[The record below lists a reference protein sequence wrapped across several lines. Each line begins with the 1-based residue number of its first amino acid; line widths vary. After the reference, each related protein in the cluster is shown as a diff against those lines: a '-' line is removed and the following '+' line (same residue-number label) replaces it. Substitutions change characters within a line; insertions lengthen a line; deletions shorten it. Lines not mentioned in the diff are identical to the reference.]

1 MGLQAGPQLDV
12 VLGVAV
18 LEAVQVVVQ
27 QVEVQQVEVQ
37 QVAVQQVAVQQVAD
51 LVQAVALLRLVD
63 PPVLALEFA
72 GEFHPLVSISS
83 ALGLLVVGADQVA
96 MRYLA
101 AIPVQVAEGGDPAVV
116 QCPSQLSTAV

>member
-18 LEAVQVVVQ
+18 LEAVQVV
-27 QVEVQQVEVQ
+27 VQQVEVQ